1 MEAMLEVHSL
11 PWLRPQEGISTII
24 TAISRSR
31 MIFRRLETYIIY
43 RIASSLLILGFFF
56 FAIVILEFE
65 IPTWVLVR
73 PPCRSL
79 PCRQHVQY
87 VLELGDCAC
96 APDVASMWRYI
107 PVKVC
112 SSACSY
118 RQVQLRRPVWMLD
131 APNLT

>member
-1 MEAMLEVHSL
+1 MGVAIEQIARKLTSICCACA
-11 PWLRPQEGISTII
+11 PQEGISTII

-73 PPCRSL
+73 PPCRS
-79 PCRQHVQY
+79 CRVTNAAHPILIRRTAHVHQAWQ
-87 VLELGDCAC
+87 AC
-96 APDVASMWRYI
+96 GVACFSKCVASHA
-107 PVKVC
+107 V
-112 SSACSY
+112 SS
-118 RQVQLRRPVWMLD
+118 R
-131 APNLT
+131 